1 MCGSGTKQLSERLWD
16 RGRRCC
22 VRRRVLSVGDRGRR
36 VGRRVERE
44 GREDCHG
51 IVQKLK
57 MIQEAPHLLRLKDF
71 ERGERQQT

>member
-1 MCGSGTKQLSERLWD
+1 MCGSDTKQLGERLWD
-16 RGRRCC
+16 RGRRH
-22 VRRRVLSVGDRGRR
+22 VRWRVLSVGDRGRR